1 MHQSFPV
8 RATCP
13 IQPIRNTCSRALA
26 LVVITFLLSSGARL
40 ALAQAIYGTIS
51 GTVTD
56 ASGAAVP
63 NAMVTVTDV
72 RVADDLRDASV
83 FVTVAGDEHEHE
95 LAFIALRR
103 AAPYVR
109 KQLGFSL
116 NLRHT
121 PALHFVR
128 DTVEE
133 KAARVDALL
142 GKIETPTEGTKDA
155 E

>member
-1 MHQSFPV
+1 MQT
-8 RATCP
+8 A
-13 IQPIRNTCSRALA
+13 
-26 LVVITFLLSSGARL
+26 GARQQECFL
-40 ALAQAIYGTIS
+40 PPASCLLPTGFMHRPERIAETLREEIAQIVGYELEDPRLTL
-51 GTVTD
+51 
-56 ASGAAVP
+56 
-63 NAMVTVTDV
+63 VTVTEV

-83 FVTVAGDEHEHE
+83 YVTVSGDEKEHV
-95 LAFIALRR
+95 AALRALQH

-109 KQLGFSL
+109 KQLGFAL

-133 KAARVDALL
+133 KAERVSSLL
-142 GKIETPTEGTKDA
+142 EKIEPVSERIEDA

>member
-1 MHQSFPV
+1 VNRTIQFAKFHPSSFCLHPWFEMHRPERIAETLREEIAQIVGYELEDP
-8 RATCP
+8 
-13 IQPIRNTCSRALA
+13 
-26 LVVITFLLSSGARL
+26 RL
-40 ALAQAIYGTIS
+40 TL
-51 GTVTD
+51 
-56 ASGAAVP
+56 
-63 NAMVTVTDV
+63 VTVTEV

-83 FVTVAGDEHEHE
+83 YVTVQGDEKEH
-95 LAFIALRR
+95 LTALRALQH

-109 KQLGFSL
+109 KQLGFAL

-133 KAARVDALL
+133 KAERVSSLIE
-142 GKIETPTEGTKDA
+142 KIEPVSERTKDA

>member
-1 MHQSFPV
+1 MQEAGADGRREIFLPPTHGFLPTGSMHRPERIADTLREEIAQIVGYELEDP
-8 RATCP
+8 
-13 IQPIRNTCSRALA
+13 
-26 LVVITFLLSSGARL
+26 RL
-40 ALAQAIYGTIS
+40 
-51 GTVTD
+51 
-56 ASGAAVP
+56 
-63 NAMVTVTDV
+63 AMVTVTDV
-72 RVADDLRDASV
+72 RVVDDLRDASV
-83 FVTVAGDEHEHE
+83 FVAVAGDEQEHE

-133 KAARVDALL
+133 KAARVDALM
-142 GKIETPTEGTKDA
+142 GTIETPTEGTKDA

>member
-1 MHQSFPV
+1 MQ
-8 RATCP
+8 AAG
-13 IQPIRNTCSRALA
+13 SRRQDS
-26 LVVITFLLSSGARL
+26 FLLPASCLLPTGLMHRPERIAETLREEIAQIVGYELEDPRL
-40 ALAQAIYGTIS
+40 TL
-51 GTVTD
+51 
-56 ASGAAVP
+56 
-63 NAMVTVTDV
+63 VTVTEV

-83 FVTVAGDEHEHE
+83 YVTVQGDEKEH
-95 LAFIALRR
+95 LTALRALQH

-109 KQLGFSL
+109 KQLGFAL

-133 KAARVDALL
+133 KAERVSTLL
-142 GKIETPTEGTKDA
+142 EKIEPVSERTKDA